1 MWFIFVIVV
10 SAGFPGISPTH
21 YTTTLI
27 PLSVIIFSTACKELY
42 EDIHRYWDDLIVN
55 HRKSLIYSNGKFRKT
70 SWQKISPGDIIK
82 VFKNNPLPADVLLVA
97 SSNTTNQGSNSAF
110 IETSTLDGESNL
122 KERHTDPIFES
133 YIFDQVNNDIIH
145 ARFDDTELHIELPN
159 RDLYHF
165 TGYGIADEETFT
177 FNEKQMLLR
186 GSRLKNTTFII
197 GIVLY
202 TGDKTKVM
210 MNSGSAP
217 IKTSFVQK
225 QLNGFVLNMF
235 FVLITYASIGLYG
248 AVSSIDVLED
258 AWYIPWELRH
268 PSSCIQFLR
277 LLKMISVLFILRSI
291 F

>member
-1 MWFIFVIVV
+1 M
-10 SAGFPGISPTH
+10 
-21 YTTTLI
+21 L
-27 PLSVIIFSTACKELY
+27 
-42 EDIHRYWDDLIVN
+42 
-55 HRKSLIYSNGKFRKT
+55 
-70 SWQKISPGDIIK
+70 
-82 VFKNNPLPADVLLVA
+82 
-97 SSNTTNQGSNSAF
+97 
-110 IETSTLDGESNL
+110 
-122 KERHTDPIFES
+122 
-133 YIFDQVNNDIIH
+133 FDQVNNDIIH

-186 GSRLKNTTFII
+186 GSRLKNTNFII

-248 AVSSIDVLED
+248 AVSSIDLLED

-268 PSSCIQFLR
+268 PSACVKFLR
-277 LLKMISVLFILRSI
+277 LIKYFFVLFNLRSI
-291 F
+291 FINFYFSIAPTIQQGQFTCAENLTALQHSLSFSKRSFLYLWSARSSL